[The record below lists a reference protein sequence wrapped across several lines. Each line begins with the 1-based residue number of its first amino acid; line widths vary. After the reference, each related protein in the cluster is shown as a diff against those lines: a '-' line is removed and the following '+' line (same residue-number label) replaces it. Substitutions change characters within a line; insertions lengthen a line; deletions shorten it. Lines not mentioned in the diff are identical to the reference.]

1 MKADKKNKK
10 ISFRQKF
17 RYWLDRRMAKGTS
30 GMVKLLVTTVLGS
43 VLIVS
48 LLVLAFGLHKE
59 GKSFLAI
66 FWDNFRSA
74 MSSSFPSSE
83 SGGIL
88 YIILYTFLGLI
99 GMVFTGM
106 LIGIFSG
113 GIRGKLI
120 ALQKNNP
127 QIVERGHTVVLGFR
141 FGEYALL
148 EQLIKAAGRSRR
160 TIVVADRFERTD
172 MEDAVRQNI
181 KVPRNVRLTFIKADV
196 TNPNELECCAIPNAE
211 NMIINVTEKG
221 QAVKT
226 LLSLSAVL
234 KESAAWPRTVVSFES
249 ERSQLPTNML
259 DENHI
264 ETLHTS
270 NVVART
276 IARAATQ
283 TGVFEA
289 FMEII
294 NFNGFEFYFEALP
307 KAEGLTFGQVYLS
320 GSNGTVAGIF
330 RDGKVIL
337 NPDPSM
343 PVQADDLFIIFEE
356 DHWNL
361 ELSDPQNVELPKKT
375 ARPPL
380 AEIPEIVIIGINN
393 EITTI
398 INELPDNI
406 KTIKLAGIKPDE
418 KASGLPDD
426 SEFASAIEAVFR
438 NISREKVLYEIVKD
452 APHIIVLS
460 DRKKSAED
468 ADTDVMMRI
477 MKLRDI
483 KKKYKL
489 PFTITAEIRSENNR
503 RLLNYE
509 VGDDFIVASDMSS
522 MILAQVAEEPRRSAL
537 FAEFLDEEGSE
548 IYLKKPED
556 LGIDITDITFR
567 DLRTQLYA
575 MGYILLGIKTAEDPF
590 IPYEKEGPAG
600 LEPGDGLVVIGED

>member
-1 MKADKKNKK
+1 MNKN
-10 ISFRQKF
+10 SLRQRF

-48 LLVLAFGLHKE
+48 LLVLAFGLHKD

-83 SGGIL
+83 SGGLL

-127 QIVERGHTVVLGFR
+127 QIVERGHAVILGFR

-148 EQLIKAAGRSRR
+148 EQLIKASGKRRR
-160 TIVVADRFERTD
+160 TIVVADDHERTD

-181 KVPRNVRLTFIKADV
+181 KVPRNVRLTFIKADI
-196 TNPNELECCAIPNAE
+196 TNPNALECCAIPNAG
-211 NMIINVTEKG
+211 NLIIHVPDRG
-221 QAVKT
+221 RAVKS
-226 LLSLSAVL
+226 LLAVSAL
-234 KESAAWPRTVVSFES
+234 LRESEGWPRTVVSFES

-259 DENHI
+259 DEKHI
-264 ETLHTS
+264 QTLHTG

-294 NFNGFEFYFEALP
+294 NFNGFEFYFEPLDNV
-307 KAEGLTFGQVYLS
+307 EGLAFGQVYLS
-320 GSNGTVAGIF
+320 GSNGTIAGLF
-330 RDGKVIL
+330 RSGRVMLD
-337 NPDPSM
+337 PDPNTLL
-343 PVQADDLFIIFEE
+343 QKDDMFIIFEE
-356 DHWNL
+356 ETGDIK
-361 ELSDPQNVELPKKT
+361 LSSPEAAEIPKKT
-375 ARPPL
+375 PRPVF
-380 AEIPEIVIIGINN
+380 AEIPEIVIIGINS
-393 EITTI
+393 EILTI

-406 KTIKLAGIKPDE
+406 KTITLAGIKADDR
-418 KASGLPDD
+418 KTSLPDD
-426 SEFASAIEAVFR
+426 SEFTSEIVGDYR
-438 NISREKVLYEIVKD
+438 NIDSEKVLYDIVRN

-460 DRKKSAED
+460 NRKASPED
-468 ADTDVMMRI
+468 ADTEVIMRI

-483 KKKYKL
+483 KKKYGL
-489 PFTITAEIRSENNR
+489 SFTITAEIRCENNR
-503 RLLNYE
+503 KLLNYE
-509 VGDDFIVASDMSS
+509 VGDDFIVATDMSS
-522 MILAQVAEEPRRSAL
+522 MILAQISEEPERNAL
-537 FAEFLDEEGSE
+537 FSEFLDEEGSE
-548 IYLKKPED
+548 IYLKTPEQ
-556 LGIDITDITFR
+556 LGLDTADMTFNE
-567 DLRTQLYA
+567 LRTQLYA

-590 IPYEKEGPAG
+590 IPFEKDGPAD
-600 LEPGDGLVVIGED
+600 LKPGDGLVLIGEE

>member
-1 MKADKKNKK
+1 ME
-10 ISFRQKF
+10 
-17 RYWLDRRMAKGTS
+17 
-30 GMVKLLVTTVLGS
+30 
-43 VLIVS
+43 
-48 LLVLAFGLHKE
+48 H
-59 GKSFLAI
+59 
-66 FWDNFRSA
+66 
-74 MSSSFPSSE
+74 
-83 SGGIL
+83 
-88 YIILYTFLGLI
+88 
-99 GMVFTGM
+99 
-106 LIGIFSG
+106 
-113 GIRGKLI
+113 
-120 ALQKNNP
+120 
-127 QIVERGHTVVLGFR
+127 GHTVVLGFR

-148 EQLIKAAGRSRR
+148 EQLIKAAGKSRR
-160 TIVVADRFERTD
+160 TIVVADKFERTD

-181 KVPRNVRLTFIKADV
+181 KVPKNVRLTFIKADI
-196 TNPNELECCAIPNAE
+196 TNPNALECCAVPKAGNI
-211 NMIINVTEKG
+211 IINVTEKG
-221 QAVKT
+221 QAVKA
-226 LLSLSAVL
+226 LLSLSSIL
-234 KESAAWPRTVVSFES
+234 RDSGAWPRTVVSFES

-289 FMEII
+289 FLEII
-294 NFNGFEFYFEALP
+294 NFNGFEFYFESLP
-307 KAEGLTFGQVYLS
+307 KAEGLSFGQVYLS
-320 GSNGTVAGIF
+320 GSNGTVAGVY

-337 NPDPSM
+337 NPNPSM
-343 PVQADDLFIIFEE
+343 VMEKDDLFIIFEE

-361 ELSDPQNVELPKKT
+361 ELKDPENIEVPKKT

-380 AEIPEIVIIGINN
+380 PEIPEIVIIGINN

-426 SEFASAIEAVFR
+426 SEFESTIEADFR
-438 NISREKVLYEIVKD
+438 SINRERTLYDIVKD

-509 VGDDFIVASDMSS
+509 VGDDFIVATDMSS
-522 MILAQVAEEPRRSAL
+522 MILAQVAEEPRRNAL

-548 IYLKKPED
+548 IYLKRPED
-556 LGIDITDITFR
+556 LGIDITDISFV
-567 DLRTQLYA
+567 DLKTQLYA
-575 MGYILLGIKTAEDPF
+575 MGYILLGIKTSEDPF
-590 IPYEKEGPAG
+590 IPYEKDGPAG
-600 LEPGDGLVVIGED
+600 LDPGDGLVLIGED